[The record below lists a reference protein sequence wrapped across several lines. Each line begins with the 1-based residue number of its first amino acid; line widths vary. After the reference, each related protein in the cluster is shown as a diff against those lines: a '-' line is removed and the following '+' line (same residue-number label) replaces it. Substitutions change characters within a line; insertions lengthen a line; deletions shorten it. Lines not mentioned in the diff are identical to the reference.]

1 VGSHACYS
9 VCAIKLPEGGKT
21 EAYQHSVLARGVADS
36 WLVVLEFPLFFFCL
50 FLLFPFF
57 VLLVCASFLVK

>member
-1 VGSHACYS
+1 M
-9 VCAIKLPEGGKT
+9 